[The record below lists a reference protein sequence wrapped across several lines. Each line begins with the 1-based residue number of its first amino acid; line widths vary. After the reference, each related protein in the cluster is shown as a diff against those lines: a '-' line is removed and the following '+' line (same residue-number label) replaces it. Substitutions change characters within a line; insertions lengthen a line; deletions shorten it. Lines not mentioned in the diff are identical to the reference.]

1 MTTSWVAGTV
11 RARALA
17 RRRIGA
23 AAARALATSDSVAN
37 AVQALSQTPYGHDV
51 RPHDSVAAAQR
62 GVGSA
67 LLWQLRVLAGWL
79 PRDGVDVV
87 RLLSG
92 GFEIA
97 DLDAHLAHGSGIP
110 TDARYRLGALATAER
125 RLEDASSPADL
136 RSALRAS
143 AWGDPGG
150 VRPWEIACGTRLNW
164 ADQIIGRIPEAAA
177 WARAQTALLLI
188 RTVRVQRHTL
198 AAPQTRRA
206 ETIVGP
212 EFVDAV
218 ASGNVPVG
226 ELAHHLS
233 TDTRWVLNG
242 LQRLNDAWRADAR
255 WCHRV
260 EADGFALLRGA
271 DFGRGPVVGAIAVLA
286 IDAWRVRAAL
296 SAASR
301 RAVVGPAA
309 TEAFDAVA

>member
-23 AAARALATSDSVAN
+23 AAARALTTGDSVAD
-37 AVQALSQTPYGHDV
+37 AVQALSRTPYGHDV

-67 LLWQLRVLAGWL
+67 LLWHLRVLAGWL

-97 DLDAHLAHGSGIP
+97 DLDDRLAQARGIP
-110 TDARYRLGALATAER
+110 TAAPYRLGALATAGR
-125 RLEDASSPADL
+125 RLEGSRSAADV

-150 VRPWEIACGTRLNW
+150 ARPWEIACGTRLNW
-164 ADQIIGRIPEAAA
+164 ADQIVGRIPEAAA
-177 WARAQTALLLI
+177 WARAQTALLLV
-188 RTVRVQRHTL
+188 RTVRVQHHTL
-198 AAPQTRRA
+198 AAPLTRRA

-212 EFVDAV
+212 GFVDAV
-218 ASGNVPVG
+218 PSGNVPVG
-226 ELAHHLS
+226 ELARHLPA
-233 TDTRWVLNG
+233 DTRWVFDG
-242 LQRLNDAWRADAR
+242 LDRLDDAWRADAR

-260 EADGFALLRGA
+260 EADGFALMRGA
-271 DFGRGPVVGAIAVLA
+271 DFGRGPVVGAIAVRA

-296 SAASR
+296 SAAAR
-301 RAVVGPAA
+301 RAVVGSDA